1 MCHFSGEEYHA
12 GGDEFNGARPSA
24 IIDYLPR
31 IFEGG
36 IRIMHRGKLR
46 KDVFERIA
54 DNRGYSL
61 LRLG

>member
-1 MCHFSGEEYHA
+1 MGAETN
-12 GGDEFNGARPSA
+12 FNGARPSA

-31 IFEGG
+31 IFSKVAYVSCT
-36 IRIMHRGKLR
+36 GKLR

-61 LRLG
+61 FEIGVKTHRP